1 MFRLLSANQN
11 PQFLG
16 FITAAVNLYYP
27 DYTVGTRRIGIFLD
41 YTITTRIAVPQFISF
56 SLHRALSRSYIYER
70 GRKHK
75 KKGHGAI
82 DLVLRDGDGDGRGG
96 VRARVV
102 VVGAALVEVERV
114 AQRVVPELPRGR
126 APPPPPGPSA
136 PPPKQQHT
144 VVRSLCP
151 SFDGDDGDADAS
163 IDLASTGLMGI
174 PPLSL
179 SIGRLAPPWESARA
193 DGCCLLHSQYKQ
205 GSTNID
211 YLFYIGFISSVT
223 LICSAAIFCYNKICN
238 KNSQTFQF
246 RHILKLLHAHQP
258 YFA

>member
-11 PQFLG
+11 PPFLG

-41 YTITTRIAVPQFISF
+41 YTITTRIAVPQFISI

-82 DLVLRDGDGDGRGG
+82 DLVLRDGDGDGRGPLRCGGGRRRGRQARVEVPVPEGRGG

-126 APPPPPGPSA
+126 APPPPPGPLGPA
-136 PPPKQQHT
+136 AEAAAHRGPQPVPQL
-144 VVRSLCP
+144 RR
-151 SFDGDDGDADAS
+151 
-163 IDLASTGLMGI
+163 
-174 PPLSL
+174 
-179 SIGRLAPPWESARA
+179 GRRRRRRV
-193 DGCCLLHSQYKQ
+193 H
-205 GSTNID
+205 
-211 YLFYIGFISSVT
+211 
-223 LICSAAIFCYNKICN
+223 
-238 KNSQTFQF
+238 
-246 RHILKLLHAHQP
+246 
-258 YFA
+258 